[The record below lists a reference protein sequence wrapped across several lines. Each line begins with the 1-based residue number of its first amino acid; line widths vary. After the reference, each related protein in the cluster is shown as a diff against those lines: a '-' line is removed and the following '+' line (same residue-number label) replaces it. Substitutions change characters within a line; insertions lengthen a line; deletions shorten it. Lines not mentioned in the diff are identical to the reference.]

1 MSDKVVF
8 FRPVE
13 KVGNVVTTL
22 MSYPHSFFPV
32 VDPKDNGVLFG
43 TIGRN
48 ELCVLLQQ
56 RAFGPQP
63 SSAAST
69 TSGGLS
75 DNPQVHVI
83 QYQGQ
88 TFTPL
93 VQWTE
98 LEKTDHPRYPDIQQ
112 IVRHSLRHGDQ
123 DCLMD
128 LRPYANTA
136 PITIQQKASIGVRY
150 YYLCA
155 CSSMCIVFCQ
165 ELPCL
170 TILFVSTARV
180 CSLSL
185 AAYLPTLS
193 HLGNAVSFRG
203 ESVQSSRGNHYPC
216 RFVTGI
222 LGQDGPGAWQK
233 ESMTRTHT
241 RAGGVLEFQFACI
254 RVGRTRRKLRGIG
267 NWP

>member
-1 MSDKVVF
+1 MSAASCVLCCVLAVVLVRCMFCLVLFSFLFLFLSLIARQIMSDKVVF

-63 SSAAST
+63 SSCSST

-98 LEKTDHPRYPDIQQ
+98 LEKTDHPRYPDIQE

-150 YYLCA
+150 RLSAVC
-155 CSSMCIVFCQ
+155 CVSSS
-165 ELPCL
+165 CL
-170 TILFVSTARV
+170 TIMSFLF
-180 CSLSL
+180 C
-185 AAYLPTLS
+185 
-193 HLGNAVSFRG
+193 
-203 ESVQSSRGNHYPC
+203 
-216 RFVTGI
+216 
-222 LGQDGPGAWQK
+222 
-233 ESMTRTHT
+233 
-241 RAGGVLEFQFACI
+241 
-254 RVGRTRRKLRGIG
+254 
-267 NWP
+267 